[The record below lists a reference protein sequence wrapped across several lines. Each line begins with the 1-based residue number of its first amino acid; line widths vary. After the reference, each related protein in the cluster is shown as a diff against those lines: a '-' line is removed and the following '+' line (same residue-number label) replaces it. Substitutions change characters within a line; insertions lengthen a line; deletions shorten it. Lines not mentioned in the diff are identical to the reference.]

1 MAALLPPIPRV
12 IFSILEPISLVAGFL
27 GAVVDP
33 SWFMAQ
39 QIPQTQTVPTTE
51 GAVIVTMQLGNLYLL
66 MAFMGLFI
74 LNTTSEAKVVRAYLL
89 ALWLGDIGHVG
100 LSLYGLGWEKA
111 MSISDWNATTIG
123 NVPVT
128 IFLFLMRS
136 SYFLG
141 LFGPDRPLVS
151 GSKKK
156 V

>member
-1 MAALLPPIPRV
+1 MH
-12 IFSILEPISLVAGFL
+12 SVAGFL

-111 MSISDWNATTIG
+111 MSISDWNGTTIG

-128 IFLFLMRS
+128 VRTSASISPDRRSISRTNTAPPCRS
-136 SYFLG
+136 SC
-141 LFGPDRPLVS
+141 S
-151 GSKKK
+151 
-156 V
+156 